1 MQYTSIHPEEPGWYW
16 WEEEPEYPPV
26 MIRLMSCTSD
36 GRRVC
41 RTEYGYKKITELCG
55 RFAGPIEEPF
65 EI

>member
-16 WEEEPEYPPV
+16 WKEDPDYPPV
-26 MIRLMSCTSD
+26 MIKLI
-36 GRRVC
+36 GEQPGLC